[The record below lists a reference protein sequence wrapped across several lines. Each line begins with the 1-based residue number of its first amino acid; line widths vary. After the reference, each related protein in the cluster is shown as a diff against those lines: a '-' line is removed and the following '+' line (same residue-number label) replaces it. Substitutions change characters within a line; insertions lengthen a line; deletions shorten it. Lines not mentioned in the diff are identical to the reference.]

1 MSIDR
6 KILDLKEKMEKSRFG
21 GGASAIE
28 KQHARGK
35 MTARERIELLMD
47 QGSFEEIDAL
57 RTHNCNEFGM
67 EKKKYYGDG
76 MVTGYG
82 TVEGRLVFVYSFDF
96 TVIGGSLS
104 ETVAAKIVKIMEM
117 AAKTGAPMVGIN
129 DSGGA
134 RIQEGVGALA
144 GYASI
149 FYRNVMYSGVVPQIT
164 AIVGPAAGGAVYSPA
179 VTDFIFMVKE
189 TSQMFVTGP
198 KVVKAVT
205 HEDVTKEEL
214 GGAMVH
220 ATKSGVTHMTYD
232 NEKDLFE
239 GIRTLLSY
247 LPQNNTEEPPASN
260 TEDPV
265 DRVDEELNYI
275 IPDNPN
281 KPYDVKDIITRILD
295 DGKFFEV
302 QEYYAPNIVIGYGRL
317 NGKSIGIV
325 ANQPKHLAGVLDINA
340 SVKAARFVRVCD
352 AFNIPIITFEDVPG
366 FMPGTVQEYGGII
379 RHGAKLLYAYAEA
392 TVPRITVIT
401 RKAYGGAYCVMNSK
415 QLNGDLIFAWPS
427 AEIAVMGPK
436 GASEIVFAKEIAESK
451 DPAAKLQEKEDE
463 YREKFAN
470 PYVAASRGDVDDV
483 IEPKMTRYKLIKA
496 LEMLWNKRDTN
507 PPKKHGNIPL

>member
-1 MSIDR
+1 MSMDR
-6 KILDLKEKMEKSRFG
+6 KILELKEKMEKSRSG
-21 GGASAIE
+21 GGTEAIA

-35 MTARERIELLMD
+35 LTARERIELLLD

-57 RTHNCNEFGM
+57 RTHTCTEFGM

-117 AAKTGAPMVGIN
+117 AAKTGAPVVGIN

-179 VTDFIFMVKE
+179 VTDFIFMAQN

-239 GIRTLLSY
+239 GIRVLLSY
-247 LPQNNTEEPPASN
+247 LPQNNMEEPPVVK

-281 KPYDVKDIITRILD
+281 KPYDVKDIITRIVD
-295 DGKFFEV
+295 DGKFLEV
-302 QEYYAPNIVIGYGRL
+302 QEYFAPNIVIGYARL

-352 AFNIPIITFEDVPG
+352 AFNVPIVTFEDVPG

-415 QLNGDLIFAWPS
+415 QLNGDMIFAWPS

-436 GASEIVFAKEIAESK
+436 GASEIVFAKEIAASEN
-451 DPAAKLQEKEDE
+451 PEAKLQEKEEE

-483 IEPKMTRYKLIKA
+483 IEPKLTRYKLIKA
-496 LEMLWNKRDTN
+496 LEMLQNKRDQN

>member
-1 MSIDR
+1 MAMER
-6 KILDLKEKMEKSRFG
+6 KILELKEKMEKAQMG
-21 GGASAIE
+21 GGEASIK
-28 KQHARGK
+28 KQHDRGK
-35 MTARERIELLMD
+35 LTARERINMLLD
-47 QGSFEEIDAL
+47 EGSFEEIDML
-57 RTHNCNEFGM
+57 RTHTCTEFGM
-67 EKKKYYGDG
+67 EKKKFYGDG

-82 TVEGRLVFVYSFDF
+82 TVDGRLVFVYSFDF

-104 ETVAAKIVKIMEM
+104 ETVAAKIVKVMEM
-117 AAKTGAPMVGIN
+117 AAKTGAPLVGIN

-149 FYRNVMYSGVVPQIT
+149 FLRNVMYSGVVPQIT

-179 VTDFIFMVKE
+179 VTDFIFMVKQ
-189 TSQMFVTGP
+189 SAQMFVTGP
-198 KVVKAVT
+198 KVVKTVT

-220 ATKSGVTHMTYD
+220 ASKSGVTHMTYD
-232 NEKDLFE
+232 DEKTLFG
-239 GIRTLLSY
+239 GIRDLLSY
-247 LPQNNTEEPPASN
+247 LPQNNMEEAPKVETDDA
-260 TEDPV
+260 V
-265 DRVDEELNYI
+265 DRVEEELNYM

-281 KPYDVKDIITRILD
+281 KPYDVKDIITKIVD
-295 DGKFFEV
+295 NGKFLEV
-302 QEYYAPNIVIGYGRL
+302 MEHYAPNIVIGYARL

-340 SVKAARFVRVCD
+340 SVKAARFIRFCD
-352 AFNIPIITFEDVPG
+352 AFNIPVVTFEDVPG
-366 FMPGTVQEYGGII
+366 FMPGTNQEYGGII

-415 QLNGDLIFAWPS
+415 QLKGDLIYAWPS

-436 GASEIVFAKEIAESK
+436 GASEIVFSKEIKAAE
-451 DPAAKLQEKEDE
+451 DPAAKLDEKIEE
-463 YREKFAN
+463 YRELFAN

-483 IEPKMTRYKLIKA
+483 IEPKLTRYKLIKG
-496 LEMLWNKRDTN
+496 LEMLSTKRDSI
-507 PPKKHGNIPL
+507 PSKKHGNIPL

>member
-21 GGASAIE
+21 GGAPAIE

-239 GIRTLLSY
+239 GIRALLSY

-281 KPYDVKDIITRILD
+281 KPYDVKDIITRIVD

-317 NGKSIGIV
+317 NGK
-325 ANQPKHLAGVLDINA
+325 
-340 SVKAARFVRVCD
+340 
-352 AFNIPIITFEDVPG
+352 
-366 FMPGTVQEYGGII
+366 
-379 RHGAKLLYAYAEA
+379 
-392 TVPRITVIT
+392 
-401 RKAYGGAYCVMNSK
+401 
-415 QLNGDLIFAWPS
+415 
-427 AEIAVMGPK
+427 
-436 GASEIVFAKEIAESK
+436 
-451 DPAAKLQEKEDE
+451 
-463 YREKFAN
+463 
-470 PYVAASRGDVDDV
+470 
-483 IEPKMTRYKLIKA
+483 
-496 LEMLWNKRDTN
+496 
-507 PPKKHGNIPL
+507 